1 MSLEETLDSISE
13 PFRLKAEQ
21 RKVICA
27 LAKGKNV
34 FALLPNQMEKME
46 NELIYCPISFRKTSC
61 AIVYVLNSM

>member
-34 FALLPNQMEKME
+34 FALLPNQMENGK
-46 NELIYCPISFRKTSC
+46 
-61 AIVYVLNSM
+61 